1 MKLIQIHPA
10 DTVAVAVTALDAGS
24 RLSANGLSITAIESI
39 PAGHKIA
46 LRDIP
51 AGEHI
56 IKYGS
61 PIGHAVAEIS
71 AGSHVHTHNVKSN
84 LSGKLTYTYT
94 PQVRDLPAET
104 PRTFMG
110 YKRPDGKT
118 GIRNEVWIVPTVG
131 CVNSIVREIEKQAQ
145 IYKTENIDA
154 IASFCHPYG
163 CSQLGDDQAMT
174 LRYLAGMIR
183 HPNAAA
189 VLVVGLGCEN
199 GNIEELKKVLGTWD
213 ENRVKFLV
221 AQECEDEIAEAG
233 ALLKDLCNVEAC
245 VALFGPLTMH
255 CVIPVF
261 NTVYKRINVS
271 FSENFVATM
280 PEDWSALSAMFSVQ
294 GSVLMLSQ
302 EKCRQVET
310 ILSLLEREAKPQNQ
324 RLLLM
329 YYLVVLQDVD
339 VKDENRTQLPP
350 YVAGAIQ
357 YMHEHYAEK
366 VTAEM
371 LAEWLDVGRT
381 TLLMSF
387 HRIMGVTVHQYLVNL
402 RMKRVKELHEQGMP
416 LAEAAE
422 KCGFCDLGGYIRAY
436 RRLFGTTPKGK
447 GKK

>member
-1 MKLIQIHPA
+1 MKPFILEDCREIRENKSFSFN
-10 DTVAVAVTALDAGS
+10 S
-24 RLSANGLSITAIESI
+24 REVMVDDNMRPGM
-39 PAGHKIA
+39 G
-46 LRDIP
+46 DF
-51 AGEHI
+51 
-56 IKYGS
+56 
-61 PIGHAVAEIS
+61 HAHTHYEIS
-71 AGSHVHTHNVKSN
+71 YIAKGPVTV
-84 LSGKLTYTYT
+84 LTK
-94 PQVRDLPAET
+94 D
-104 PRTFMG
+104 
-110 YKRPDGKT
+110 
-118 GIRNEVWIVPTVG
+118 
-131 CVNSIVREIEKQAQ
+131 
-145 IYKTENIDA
+145 
-154 IASFCHPYG
+154 
-163 CSQLGDDQAMT
+163 
-174 LRYLAGMIR
+174 
-183 HPNAAA
+183 NAY
-189 VLVVGLGCEN
+189 
-199 GNIEELKKVLGTWD
+199 D
-213 ENRVKFLV
+213 
-221 AQECEDEIAEAG
+221 
-233 ALLKDLCNVEAC
+233 NVEAC

-255 CVIPVF
+255 CVIPAF

-302 EKCRQVET
+302 EQCRQVET
-310 ILSLLEREAKPQNQ
+310 ILSLLEKEAKPQNQ